1 MNEIRFY
8 IKNCWPAL
16 SEVHGK
22 VVLCATN
29 TDALGLTA
37 IKIDPGDAQETID
50 CSKAA
55 GIDPV
60 RL

>member
-1 MNEIRFY
+1 M
-8 IKNCWPAL
+8 
-16 SEVHGK
+16 
-22 VVLCATN
+22 VLCATN
-29 TDALGLTA
+29 TDALGLSA